1 MQLLRTWMFVP
12 GHRQKMVDKALKLGQ
27 DATILDL
34 EDGVPAAEKALA
46 REAVAAVLGQGGN
59 KALYFVRIH
68 QCGSDEM
75 AADLDAVVRP
85 GLDGLV
91 LAKVEGVDDV
101 LQVDAK
107 LRQLEK
113 AGGLQLGHVQLLA
126 TVESARGLTRA
137 PSIAAACPRLMGLMF
152 GAEDFALDL
161 GLFAGS
167 ADDFLYAR
175 SALVVAAAS
184 QQLQAVDR
192 VCPDF
197 RDSAGLQQD
206 ALQARQIG
214 FTGKALIHPDQIE
227 IVDQVFQPTAAEIEG
242 ARRVVQAFEEAE
254 AAGRGAVALDGQ
266 MVDLPVVERARRL
279 LAMHFSP

>member
-12 GHRQKMVDKALKLGQ
+12 GHRQKMVDKGLKLAQ

-34 EDGVPAAEKALA
+34 EDGVPAAAKNLA
-46 REAVAAVLGQGGN
+46 RQVVAAALEQGGHR
-59 KALYFVRIH
+59 ALNFVRIH
-68 QCGSDEM
+68 RCGSDAM
-75 AADLDAVVRP
+75 AADLEAVVRP

-107 LRQLEK
+107 LRQLEN
-113 AGGLQLGHVQLLA
+113 AVGLQQGHVQLLA
-126 TVESARGLTRA
+126 TIESALGLTRA
-137 PSIAAACPRLMGLMF
+137 PSIATACPRLMGLMF

-167 ADDFLYAR
+167 AGDFLYAR

-184 QQLQAVDR
+184 QHLQAVDR
-192 VCPDF
+192 VYPDF

-206 ALQARQIG
+206 ALGARQIG

-227 IVDQVFQPTAAEIEG
+227 IVDRVFQPTAAEIAT
-242 ARRVVQAFEEAE
+242 ARRVVQAFAEAE
-254 AAGRGAVALDGQ
+254 AEGRGAVALDGQ
-266 MVDLPVVERARRL
+266 MIDLPVVERARRL
-279 LAMHFSP
+279 LAMHLSN